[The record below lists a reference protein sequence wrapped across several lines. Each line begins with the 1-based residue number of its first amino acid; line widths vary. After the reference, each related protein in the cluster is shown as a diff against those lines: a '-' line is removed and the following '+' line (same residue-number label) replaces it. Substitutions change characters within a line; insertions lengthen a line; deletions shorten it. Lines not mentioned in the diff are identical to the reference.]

1 MRGRR
6 ARAALFALLAVVA
19 GCGEDPYH
27 IGPIG
32 VGIVRLDATLTD
44 PNGTPMGML
53 RNTDWN
59 GVRVWLLEGESRVD
73 SNVTIVGSYGFS
85 MKRGHTYRVLAG
97 VPPAVADTSLFFT
110 PARDAGFDMDTL
122 RLGRNGDLGSRPNPF
137 PLYVTLTFGLPAT
150 THVDLEI
157 LDMGTHRVRLLMSQ
171 DLVAGLHGVT
181 WDGRDDHGDV
191 VHDGYFWA
199 VLQAPGGDARAEL
212 ILKQP

>member
-19 GCGEDPYH
+19 GCGGDPYH

-44 PNGTPMGML
+44 PNGTPMGTQ

-59 GVRVWLLEGESRVD
+59 GIRVWLLEGASRVD
-73 SNVTIVGSYGFS
+73 SNATIVGAYGFS
-85 MKRGHTYRVLAG
+85 MKRGHTYRFLAG
-97 VPPAVADTSLFFT
+97 VPPAVADTSSFFT
-110 PARDAGFDMDTL
+110 PYRDAAFDTDTL
-122 RLGRNGDLGSRPNPF
+122 RLGRNGDLVSRPNPF
-137 PLYVTLTFGLPAT
+137 SFSVALTFGIPAS

-157 LDMGTHRVRLLMSQ
+157 RDMGTHRVRALMSQ
-171 DLVAGLHGVT
+171 DLPAGLHQVT

-212 ILKQP
+212 LLKQP